1 MQINHLQSP
10 IYRLL
15 RCLKNMTFT
24 ALVLSIAVTQS
35 ACTFFE
41 PVTRF
46 FSDSEEEETAAK
58 LVDFD
63 PELRLRTVWSIK
75 VGNGQGK
82 NFNELTPAL
91 DGGVIYVASANGLV
105 LAVDSQSGDKLWQV
119 KTGYTISGGVGAGEG
134 LVLFGTENAVVYAL
148 DQANG
153 NELWRAAVSSEV
165 LSPPQ
170 INSGLVALQTIDGKL
185 IGLEASSGERRW
197 IYETSLPDLTIRG
210 TNRPILTSDAVVAG
224 FSNGTLIAVDPDSG
238 SLNWEERIAIPQGR
252 YDIER
257 VIDADGDLF
266 RSGSK
271 VIASSYQGNLMAFD
285 IRSGRA
291 VWGLEASS
299 YQGVDEGFGNIYYTS
314 ARSHIIAVRNSS
326 DEIAWE
332 NTSLDLREVTAPK
345 TINNYVAV
353 GDFEGY
359 IHFLSQIDG
368 HFVSRVKVDGD
379 GIRSNLL
386 SDGNILY
393 VFGNSG
399 KLSALSFQ

>member
-1 MQINHLQSP
+1 MQINQRRLP
-10 IYRLL
+10 IFSLFWWL
-15 RCLKNMTFT
+15 RKLTFS
-24 ALVLSIAVTQS
+24 ALVLAIAVTQS
-35 ACTFFE
+35 ACTFLE
-41 PVTRF
+41 PVTSF
-46 FSDSEEEETAAK
+46 FSDSDEEESAAR
-58 LVDFD
+58 LVNFD
-63 PELRLRTVWSIK
+63 QELRLRTVWSVK

-82 NFNELTPAL
+82 HFNELTPAL
-91 DGGVIYVASANGLV
+91 DGGVIYVASADGIV
-105 LAVDSQSGDKLWQV
+105 LAIDKQSGNTLWRV

-134 LVLFGTENAVVYAL
+134 LVLFGTENAEVYAL

-153 NELWRAAVSSEV
+153 NELWRASVSSEV

-224 FSNGTLIAVDPDSG
+224 FSNGTLIAVDPDNG

-266 RSGSK
+266 LSGTK

-285 IRSGRA
+285 IRSGRP

-299 YQGVDEGFGNIYYTS
+299 YQGVDEGFGNIYY
-314 ARSHIIAVRNSS
+314 ANDRSHIIAVRNTS
-326 DEIAWE
+326 DEIAWQ
-332 NTSLDLREVTAPK
+332 NTDLDLREVTAPK
-345 TINNYVAV
+345 TINNYVVV

-368 HFVSRVKVDGD
+368 HFVSRIKVDSD

-386 SDGNILY
+386 SDGSILY

-399 KLSALSFQ
+399 KLSAISFQ